1 MLAANDM
8 QTNIGFKVYAVIP
21 DDDDDDD
28 TNNAVLLSTM
38 KQCIK
43 KKKQSILKYMH
54 LILHWRK
61 SSQHVSFVEGIC
73 SLGEGHD
80 KWRNRERKCERT
92 CLLLK
97 KEKKKSPATLVKLKP
112 L

>member
-43 KKKQSILKYMH
+43 KKTEHSKIYAFDTALEEKQPARIFCGRYMFT
-54 LILHWRK
+54 WR
-61 SSQHVSFVEGIC
+61 G
-73 SLGEGHD
+73 
-80 KWRNRERKCERT
+80 T
-92 CLLLK
+92 
-97 KEKKKSPATLVKLKP
+97 
-112 L
+112 